1 MVESAIS
8 KAGDQFPEELV
19 LADLRTASDFL
30 QEVTGKR
37 TTEDLLDAIFST
49 FCVGK

>member
-1 MVESAIS
+1 
-8 KAGDQFPEELV
+8 LV
-19 LADLRTASDFL
+19 LADVREAAEAL

-37 TTEDLLDAIFST
+37 TTDDLLDAIFSA